1 MTELRVAVLGGG
13 AFGTVLAN
21 IAATNKHHTTMW
33 MRDEGQAANINST
46 HRNPKYLS
54 DLQLADNLIA
64 TSDLSQALS
73 DSQLIII
80 ALPSKSFPEVI
91 ANMMPHITPHI
102 KNQYIVSA
110 TKGIAMDKFLLMSE
124 LLVEALKSHGLEYHN
139 RVGVLSGPNLATE
152 IATKHITGSVI
163 ASGNKELNSMVRQV
177 LQTKY
182 LHIFDNDDI
191 YGVELAG
198 SLKNIYAIAA
208 GISDSLGFG
217 INTKSVLISRSI
229 SEMVRFA
236 SHMHAKRMT
245 FTGLASIGDLIAT
258 CSSVDSRNYRLGKHL
273 ISGDSVADISAKLG
287 GVAEGI
293 HTTKMTYLKSQE
305 LGISMPILEGV
316 YRIIFNREK
325 VKNVLWRVLINTP
338 NEDVEHINIGGDLE
352 PPTK

>member
-1 MTELRVAVLGGG
+1 MTELTITVLGGG

-21 IAATNKHHTTMW
+21 IAATNQHHTTMW
-33 MRDEGQAANINST
+33 VRDAEQAASINT
-46 HRNPKYLS
+46 KHRNPKYLS
-54 DLQLADNLIA
+54 DLQLADNLVA
-64 TSDLSQALS
+64 TSDLAEALAN
-73 DSQLIII
+73 SQLIII

-91 ANMMPHITPHI
+91 ANIMPHIQE
-102 KNQYIVSA
+102 QYIVSA
-110 TKGIAMDKFLLMSE
+110 TKGIAADKFLLMSE
-124 LLVEALKSHGLEYHN
+124 LLVAALKSNGLPHHN
-139 RVGVLSGPNLATE
+139 RIGVLSGPNLANE
-152 IATKHITGSVI
+152 IAAKHITGSVI
-163 ASGNKELNSMVRQV
+163 ASGNKELNSMVRRT

-229 SEMVRFA
+229 AEMVRFA
-236 SHMHAKRMT
+236 SNMHAKQMT

-273 ISGDSVADISAKLG
+273 ISGESVADITAKLG

-293 HTTKMTYLKSQE
+293 HTTKMTYHKAQE
-305 LGISMPILEGV
+305 MNISMPILEGV

-338 NEDVEHINIGGDLE
+338 NEDVEHINIGGE
-352 PPTK
+352 SPPTK